1 MKEEKGITIVSL
13 VVTIVILLILV
24 GISISALTGDSGI
37 INKAKEAKSDTEYSQ
52 WEEKIDIAIINAES
66 KYRNPELIDV
76 IEELYKD
83 GIITEKEKTNPE
95 LIKDGIITTVDGK
108 KIEGKLDEYIPFGPG
123 RGYAEKNETYD
134 DGTNTATIPEGF
146 KISDNE
152 KEQKVDDG
160 LVIED
165 KQANQF
171 VWIPVDDIN
180 DMSQCSTAGGNC
192 NLQLQGNTLR
202 CTTHNSED
210 IVGKLYATDAGESFG
225 TVNTTYDKNSGF
237 REPAIITGD
246 SGSNCDAKYYSNAGF
261 NSLSDMEEGLK
272 EEYKEMATSV
282 AKYHGFYIGRYEL
295 GIEGTETVVKN
306 ASANTDILPL
316 NAGNSGMWY
325 GLYSKCKEFSKQN
338 NENSIVSTMIW
349 GSQYDAMLNWM
360 EKQGENVTSAN
371 YSKQNNSYVTGKNPN
386 DIIKNI
392 YDLYGC
398 TREWTLEASHNDCRI
413 NRGGYLEGNVSPS
426 YLFNPYILDQAQWRW
441 FN

>member
-24 GISISALTGDSGI
+24 GISISALTGDGGI

-152 KEQKVDDG
+152 KEQKVEDG

-171 VWIPVDDIN
+171 VWVPVEDIN
-180 DMSQCSTAGGNC
+180 DMAQCSTAGGNC

-210 IVGKLYATDAGESFG
+210 IVGKLYATGIGETFG
-225 TVNTTYDKNSGF
+225 TVNTSYNANSGL
-237 REPAIITGD
+237 REPAIVTGNS
-246 SGSNCDAKYYSNAGF
+246 SGTG
-261 NSLSDMEEGLK
+261 SDYDGSEDNFSILEYKSSTEMLNDLK
-272 EEYKEMATSV
+272 SQYKEMATSV
-282 AKYHGFYIGRYEL
+282 ARKCGYYI
-295 GIEGTETVVKN
+295 
-306 ASANTDILPL
+306 
-316 NAGNSGMWY
+316 
-325 GLYSKCKEFSKQN
+325 
-338 NENSIVSTMIW
+338 
-349 GSQYDAMLNWM
+349 
-360 EKQGENVTSAN
+360 
-371 YSKQNNSYVTGKNPN
+371 
-386 DIIKNI
+386 
-392 YDLYGC
+392 
-398 TREWTLEASHNDCRI
+398 
-413 NRGGYLEGNVSPS
+413 
-426 YLFNPYILDQAQWRW
+426 
-441 FN
+441 